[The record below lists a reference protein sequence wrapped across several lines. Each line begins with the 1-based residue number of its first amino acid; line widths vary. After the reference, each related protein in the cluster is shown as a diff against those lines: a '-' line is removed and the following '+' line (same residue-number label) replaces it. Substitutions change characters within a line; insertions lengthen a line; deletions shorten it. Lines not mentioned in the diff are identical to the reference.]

1 MFGKTIAAFLFSLY
15 LGSYIGKAI
24 CAGSRITMKDT
35 HTHTHTHTQSLMA
48 QTVFLALFP
57 YWCLSSGGT
66 D

>member
-35 HTHTHTHTQSLMA
+35 HTHTHTHTEFDGSNCISSLISIL
-48 QTVFLALFP
+48 VFELWR
-57 YWCLSSGGT
+57 Y
-66 D
+66 